1 MLRASRSQKGGAD
14 WRGAGLGGVGP
25 GRAEPG
31 RKPKGGKS
39 QEPRGDPR
47 GEGDRGDQY
56 QTKTKHK
63 LNQGGFQ

>member
-1 MLRASRSQKGGAD
+1 M
-14 WRGAGLGGVGP
+14 GP

-63 LNQGGFQ
+63 LNQGGFE